1 MLSKKIVKYI
11 QSLSLKKFRDAEDA
25 FVAEG
30 PKIVAEFL
38 LQSKMQC
45 VLICAEQK
53 WLVENEALLERL
65 REMGC
70 DEAQG
75 YFIGRPMAVINAD
88 EWMVESGW
96 IKQPQ

>member
-1 MLSKKIVKYI
+1 MEDLQDELIVNSTI
-11 QSLSLKKFRDAEDA
+11 HLAHNMGLTV
-25 FVAEG
+25 VAEG
-30 PKIVAEFL
+30 
-38 LQSKMQC
+38 
-45 VLICAEQK
+45 
-53 WLVENEALLERL
+53 VENEALLERL